1 MPNYSFSSMCKECKE
16 PLTVFVDRPKQ
27 PASEDYFSFTCDKC
41 QTENIGTWKNYSQIG
56 EIPDGAIVGT
66 PAN

>member
-16 PLTVFVDRPKQ
+16 PLTVFVQGPKQ
-27 PASEDYFSFTCDKC
+27 PASEEYFSFTCDKC
-41 QTENIGTWKNYSQIG
+41 QTENIGTGKIYSQIG
-56 EIPDGAIVGT
+56 EIPDDAIVGT